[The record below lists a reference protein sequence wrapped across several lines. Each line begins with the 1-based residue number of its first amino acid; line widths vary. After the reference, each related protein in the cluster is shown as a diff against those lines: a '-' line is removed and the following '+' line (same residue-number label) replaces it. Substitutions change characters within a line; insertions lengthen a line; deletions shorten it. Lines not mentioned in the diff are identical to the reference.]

1 MTHRIVGREDLPPR
15 HHKPRVHYLRPPD
28 NHVRPNA
35 FIDLLKVPASRVD
48 APRTEGAALPTNS
61 HLLAFIIT
69 ICLVVGLDSSASSS
83 RLVGGKRMAMV
94 RKGYWKVLA
103 MQAVPTVLAYPVC
116 GELAHALVFGWGAA

>member
-1 MTHRIVGREDLPPR
+1 MG
-15 HHKPRVHYLRPPD
+15 
-28 NHVRPNA
+28 HVCTTLGLQT
-35 FIDLLKVPASRVD
+35 ILTDMV
-48 APRTEGAALPTNS
+48 ALPTNS